1 MASSTDRTVPAQPGE
16 PLNEWDAAE
25 KLFADPEVIAN
36 LDPSSANKL
45 FFVAIRRIMFEVW
58 GQLPPSRGYEPLLV
72 KHGIPVAAARGL
84 SELAVRHG
92 KRRARESKWY
102 RPVFAA
108 IRFLGGR
115 ERQRRAVLS
124 RAKVLLNACKE
135 TSIFPEIFDKA
146 GLMESEFID
155 LLRLA
160 VNEGRIETKRITEI
174 AASLVPHLSAA
185 QGPKISAP
193 SAAYE
198 FILEGRDDFEK
209 SGPFCSDDSLA
220 EATRLEFGL
229 EHFDGRP
236 ARRRVKARKRV
247 KTN

>member
-1 MASSTDRTVPAQPGE
+1 
-16 PLNEWDAAE
+16 
-25 KLFADPEVIAN
+25 
-36 LDPSSANKL
+36 
-45 FFVAIRRIMFEVW
+45 
-58 GQLPPSRGYEPLLV
+58 
-72 KHGIPVAAARGL
+72 
-84 SELAVRHG
+84 
-92 KRRARESKWY
+92 
-102 RPVFAA
+102 
-108 IRFLGGR
+108 
-115 ERQRRAVLS
+115 
-124 RAKVLLNACKE
+124 LNACKE